1 MLSKIAA
8 YLKKKKTKKK
18 TGEGIFEELSAL
30 RTAGPDGMHNRIL
43 KRTSL

>member
-8 YLKKKKTKKK
+8 YLKKKKK
-18 TGEGIFEELSAL
+18 TGEGIFEKLSAP